1 MKNLKIIF
9 FGITLI
15 LLSSCSNNDDSD
27 EETPDTSNYAE
38 LILGDWRP
46 TSVLIDGEEE
56 EGPCVLDWRFSYNND
71 GTYGS
76 GPGDMG
82 ICGGIGGTG
91 LYEVSGNKV
100 FLNSAMGDIDFEYTI
115 QTLNE
120 NTFIYEERIL
130 EEGFPDLRLFTCEKI
145 VD

>member
-1 MKNLKIIF
+1 MKQLKLTFIGF
-9 FGITLI
+9 V
-15 LLSSCSNNDDSD
+15 LLLCSSCSNNDDSND
-27 EETPDTSNYAE
+27 GTPDNTNYAE

-46 TSVLIDGEEE
+46 TSVLLDGVQE
-56 EGPCVLDWRFSYNND
+56 EGPCVLDWRFSYYND
-71 GTYGS
+71 GTFGS

-115 QTLNE
+115 HTLNE
-120 NTFIYEERIL
+120 NTFIYEEKIFDV
-130 EEGFPDLRLFTCEKI
+130 EFPDTRLYTCEKI